1 MGDVARAVSPHM
13 AYQIG
18 QYFKSNDYKN
28 TQDNQ
33 NRPGEQSLQHLMA
46 HAILGAAT
54 SYATGQDI
62 GIGALSAVSSETA
75 APAISKFL
83 FGKDSKE
90 LTQDEKDTITNI
102 ITLATASTA
111 YAISDGDVAG
121 SVSAAEVGRVAVG
134 NNYFYPI
141 KENHPVPILELTE
154 QDKRYI
160 IYALAEYMVRNNI
173 VSLEDIPDS
182 VYKDMVA
189 GNAIQD
195 DDGNIINANPDY
207 DYYKAEFNKAGSI
220 TQDEFRQL
228 IAKYP
233 ELYNSLIEKID
244 RTRFV
249 NEAKDFGL
257 QIAGGVSGVA
267 VSFGQIGE
275 PFLKPLETVEAL
287 YDFVQTEDK
296 LLAIQMAVAMDLQNR
311 QELLELHHKNNDTF
325 GIALETSRNT
335 ADALLVLTSI
345 HKAPKEIVTLISTL
359 KNAGSVIFKGVK
371 YTYSEGKIVAQKIP
385 SPNAN
390 VNTNVPA
397 SQNLPNVY
405 GDGDLPNVDSG
416 QNHGGVSLKERIQAN
431 IANSQKARESSN
443 FKSHANSENV
453 HRIEHNAKLTTK
465 TDGNLSVTH
474 GLGYDAKKELDG
486 IRAFLVE
493 NKADPN
499 QVSYINSKRGEPDAI
514 SIATAAV
521 TTKDSKTI
529 HYLAVSGKSWSGHAP
544 DKVTIHGKKYQVI
557 REEAYTGKVLSD
569 GSKEKVL
576 PDHINPDNNQYNG
589 NHAEKKLMSHITQKN
604 QNSNISNVKINIQNT
619 SKESQGACY
628 GCGGQD
634 GMGGTIED
642 FKNLN
647 PNITIHIEHGST
659 NTSP

>member
-1 MGDVARAVSPHM
+1 M
-13 AYQIG
+13 
-18 QYFKSNDYKN
+18 
-28 TQDNQ
+28 
-33 NRPGEQSLQHLMA
+33 
-46 HAILGAAT
+46 
-54 SYATGQDI
+54 
-62 GIGALSAVSSETA
+62 
-75 APAISKFL
+75 
-83 FGKDSKE
+83 
-90 LTQDEKDTITNI
+90 
-102 ITLATASTA
+102 
-111 YAISDGDVAG
+111 
-121 SVSAAEVGRVAVG
+121 SAAEVGRVAVG

-267 VSFGQIGE
+267 ISFGQIGE

-311 QELLELHHKNNDTF
+311 QDLLEMHNRNNDTF
-325 GIALETSRNT
+325 GTALETSRNT

-345 HKAPKEIVTLISTL
+345 HKAPKEIVTLIPTL

-397 SQNLPNVY
+397 SQNLPDVY
-405 GDGDLPNVDSG
+405 GDGDLGNV
-416 QNHGGVSLKERIQAN
+416 L
-431 IANSQKARESSN
+431 
-443 FKSHANSENV
+443 
-453 HRIEHNAKLTTK
+453 
-465 TDGNLSVTH
+465 DGNPNAPADRIIATEKSNHT
-474 GLGYDAKKELDG
+474 KELKDLG
-486 IRAFLVE
+486 VEKIGQLPHYDDKHGTYTSLQDQYDRAMTGTNKTLSEKGYPPGRPVNASKFFNSTDMQYAIQQAEKMYAE
-493 NKADPN
+493 NP
-499 QVSYINSKRGEPDAI
+499 SKYTDSKGKI
-514 SIATAAV
+514 SIDTTFDRPIGEGFMGANKTNTRLGIAGEYRWSNTAT
-521 TTKDSKTI
+521 
-529 HYLAVSGKSWSGHAP
+529 VSVDP
-544 DKVTIHGKKYQVI
+544 
-557 REEAYTGKVLSD
+557 RTGKVYTAFPNMD
-569 GSKEKVL
+569 KGYKQ
-576 PDHINPDNNQYNG
+576 DN
-589 NHAEKKLMSHITQKN
+589 EMFKF
-604 QNSNISNVKINIQNT
+604 VK
-619 SKESQGACY
+619 
-628 GCGGQD
+628 
-634 GMGGTIED
+634 
-642 FKNLN
+642 
-647 PNITIHIEHGST
+647 
-659 NTSP
+659 

>member
-90 LTQDEKDTITNI
+90 LIQDEKDTITNI

-111 YAISDGDVAG
+111 YAITDGDVAG

-141 KENHPVPILELTE
+141 KENHPVPMLELTE

-189 GNAIQD
+189 GNVIQD
-195 DDGNIINANPDY
+195 DDGNVINANPDY
-207 DYYKAEFNKAGSI
+207 DYYKAEFNKVGSI

-233 ELYNSLIEKID
+233 DLYNSLVEKID

-345 HKAPKEIVTLISTL
+345 HKAPKEIVTLIPTL

-371 YTYSEGKIVAQKIP
+371 YTYSEGKIVAHKIP

-405 GDGDLPNVDSG
+405 GDGDLPNIDSG

-431 IANSQKARESSN
+431 IADSQKARKSSN
-443 FKSHANSENV
+443 FTNHVNSENV
-453 HRIEHNAKLTTK
+453 HRIGDGEGIFNEEDVQIFNTTK
-465 TDGNLSVTH
+465 PLYGQVNDASCVAGSCRMVLAPNIEVPEAYIRQAIGTDADGTYLSKVPNGLKDLGFNGTAIYRDDYDINALKRSVQNGETVIITVRTKSGGSHAVVVDGFTENRVIIRDPWPMDVGNSYTVPIN
-474 GLGYDAKKELDG
+474 KLDEV
-486 IRAFLVE
+486 ILD
-493 NKADPN
+493 K
-499 QVSYINSKRGEPDAI
+499 
-514 SIATAAV
+514 AV
-521 TTKDSKTI
+521 TIK
-529 HYLAVSGKSWSGHAP
+529 
-544 DKVTIHGKKYQVI
+544 
-557 REEAYTGKVLSD
+557 
-569 GSKEKVL
+569 
-576 PDHINPDNNQYNG
+576 HID
-589 NHAEKKLMSHITQKN
+589 
-604 QNSNISNVKINIQNT
+604 
-619 SKESQGACY
+619 
-628 GCGGQD
+628 
-634 GMGGTIED
+634 
-642 FKNLN
+642 
-647 PNITIHIEHGST
+647 
-659 NTSP
+659 

>member
-1 MGDVARAVSPHM
+1 MDAS
-13 AYQIG
+13 
-18 QYFKSNDYKN
+18 SNTK
-28 TQDNQ
+28 
-33 NRPGEQSLQHLMA
+33 P
-46 HAILGAAT
+46 
-54 SYATGQDI
+54 
-62 GIGALSAVSSETA
+62 
-75 APAISKFL
+75 
-83 FGKDSKE
+83 
-90 LTQDEKDTITNI
+90 
-102 ITLATASTA
+102 
-111 YAISDGDVAG
+111 
-121 SVSAAEVGRVAVG
+121 
-134 NNYFYPI
+134 
-141 KENHPVPILELTE
+141 
-154 QDKRYI
+154 
-160 IYALAEYMVRNNI
+160 
-173 VSLEDIPDS
+173 
-182 VYKDMVA
+182 
-189 GNAIQD
+189 
-195 DDGNIINANPDY
+195 
-207 DYYKAEFNKAGSI
+207 
-220 TQDEFRQL
+220 
-228 IAKYP
+228 
-233 ELYNSLIEKID
+233 
-244 RTRFV
+244 
-249 NEAKDFGL
+249 
-257 QIAGGVSGVA
+257 
-267 VSFGQIGE
+267 
-275 PFLKPLETVEAL
+275 LKPLETVETL

-345 HKAPKEIVTLISTL
+345 HKAPKEIVTLIPTL

-405 GDGDLPNVDSG
+405 GDGDLPNIDSG

-431 IANSQKARESSN
+431 IADSQKARESSN

-486 IRAFLVE
+486 IRAFLAE

-499 QVSYINSKRGEPDAI
+499 QTSYLNRNGKANEI
-514 SIATAAV
+514 SIATATV

-589 NHAEKKLMSHITQKN
+589 NHAEKKIMSHITQQN
-604 QNSNISNVKINIQNT
+604 QNSANANIDSIQLNIQNT
-619 SKESQGACY
+619 SDEFKGACY

-647 PNITIHIEHGST
+647 KDLKIRIEHGST
-659 NTSP
+659 GTRP

>member
-1 MGDVARAVSPHM
+1 M
-13 AYQIG
+13 
-18 QYFKSNDYKN
+18 
-28 TQDNQ
+28 
-33 NRPGEQSLQHLMA
+33 
-46 HAILGAAT
+46 
-54 SYATGQDI
+54 
-62 GIGALSAVSSETA
+62 
-75 APAISKFL
+75 
-83 FGKDSKE
+83 
-90 LTQDEKDTITNI
+90 
-102 ITLATASTA
+102 
-111 YAISDGDVAG
+111 
-121 SVSAAEVGRVAVG
+121 GRVAVG

-141 KENHPVPILELTE
+141 KENHPVPMLELTE

-189 GNAIQD
+189 GNVIQD
-195 DDGNIINANPDY
+195 DDGNVINANPDY
-207 DYYKAEFNKAGSI
+207 DYYKAEFNKVGSI

-233 ELYNSLIEKID
+233 ELYNSLVEKID

-345 HKAPKEIVTLISTL
+345 HKAPKEIVTLIPTL

-371 YTYSEGKIVAQKIP
+371 YTYSEGKIVAHKIP

-405 GDGDLPNVDSG
+405 GDGDLPNIDSG

-431 IANSQKARESSN
+431 IADSQKARESSN
-443 FKSHANSENV
+443 FKSHANSENA
-453 HRIEHNAKLTTK
+453 HRIEHNAKLTTT

>member
-1 MGDVARAVSPHM
+1 MDAS
-13 AYQIG
+13 
-18 QYFKSNDYKN
+18 SNTK
-28 TQDNQ
+28 
-33 NRPGEQSLQHLMA
+33 P
-46 HAILGAAT
+46 
-54 SYATGQDI
+54 
-62 GIGALSAVSSETA
+62 
-75 APAISKFL
+75 
-83 FGKDSKE
+83 
-90 LTQDEKDTITNI
+90 
-102 ITLATASTA
+102 
-111 YAISDGDVAG
+111 
-121 SVSAAEVGRVAVG
+121 
-134 NNYFYPI
+134 
-141 KENHPVPILELTE
+141 
-154 QDKRYI
+154 
-160 IYALAEYMVRNNI
+160 
-173 VSLEDIPDS
+173 
-182 VYKDMVA
+182 
-189 GNAIQD
+189 
-195 DDGNIINANPDY
+195 
-207 DYYKAEFNKAGSI
+207 
-220 TQDEFRQL
+220 
-228 IAKYP
+228 
-233 ELYNSLIEKID
+233 
-244 RTRFV
+244 
-249 NEAKDFGL
+249 
-257 QIAGGVSGVA
+257 
-267 VSFGQIGE
+267 
-275 PFLKPLETVEAL
+275 LKPLETVETL